1 MQVNMRREPR
11 RAGRQTYTLCWQLED
26 GTTCST
32 EGRCIDLSRSG
43 IRVSASQ
50 SVPPETVVF
59 IQAHGDTLAGYA
71 VVRHCTPHGDGYAI
85 GLAFHEETKATAGFS
100 DSAEVDYYS
109 FLQVNPKA
117 DWSIIH
123 RIYRMMAGRFH
134 PDNPETGDPEKFPI
148 LQAAYETLSDPQRRA
163 AYDASLQSREPGMLP
178 IFELS
183 EFVNGIEGEMNRRLG
198 ILSLLYNKRR
208 TSPHSPGLSLFDL
221 EKRMGMPRE
230 YLDFSTWYLKNKQ
243 YLTYGDNSELVLT
256 AIGVD
261 FLEASCSK
269 TPILQKLLDSGPRFA
284 TSSAGPAARA
294 TADWAEAPLLPE
306 PGEHRDALNAPEP
319 ANSLAPSAS
328 SSQD

>member
-1 MQVNMRREPR
+1 VR
-11 RAGRQTYTLCWQLED
+11 
-26 GTTCST
+26 
-32 EGRCIDLSRSG
+32 
-43 IRVSASQ
+43 
-50 SVPPETVVF
+50 
-59 IQAHGDTLAGYA
+59 
-71 VVRHCTPHGDGYAI
+71 VRHCTPHGDGYAI

-100 DSAEVDYYS
+100 DAAEVDYYS

-123 RIYRMMAGRFH
+123 RIYRMMAGRSH

-208 TSPHSPGLSLFDL
+208 TSPHSPGISLFDM

-230 YLDFSTWYLKNKQ
+230 CLEFSTWYLKNKQ
-243 YLTYGDNSELVLT
+243 YLTYGD
-256 AIGVD
+256 
-261 FLEASCSK
+261 
-269 TPILQKLLDSGPRFA
+269 DS
-284 TSSAGPAARA
+284 
-294 TADWAEAPLLPE
+294 
-306 PGEHRDALNAPEP
+306 
-319 ANSLAPSAS
+319 
-328 SSQD
+328 